1 MTKIF
6 GSVLR
11 MLFDLIGNYGLTIIV
26 FTIIIRIILFP
37 LSIQQR
43 KSMEVQKKLNPQ
55 VQELQKK
62 YAKDPQTLNAKTMEL
77 YKENKY
83 NPLSGCLPMLVQI
96 PVIWS
101 LFSVFRNAHVYIP
114 EEALNQAFL
123 WLPNLIAPDTLSNIL
138 PAAEVFTKVPGVLPI
153 IAALFTYLT
162 SKRAQQQTAAATA
175 ASGQKG
181 PNMSAMT
188 VMFPIMILIFGAS
201 YSAGLILYWAVSNI
215 IQFLQD
221 LLIARMV
228 EKENVS

>member
-1 MTKIF
+1 MTKLF
-6 GSVLR
+6 GSFLR
-11 MLFDLIGNYGLTIIV
+11 ILFDLIGNYGWTIIV
-26 FTIIIRIILFP
+26 FTIIVRIVLFP

-77 YKENKY
+77 YKEHKY

-101 LFSVFRNAHVYIP
+101 LFSLFRNAHEYIP
-114 EEALNQAFL
+114 ADALHQAFL
-123 WLPNLIAPDTLSNIL
+123 WLPNLIAPDTLNNIL
-138 PAAEVFTKVPGVLPI
+138 PGVEMFSKLPGVLPI
-153 IAALFTYLT
+153 IAAFFTYLT
-162 SKRAQQQTAAATA
+162 SKRAQAQTAAATA

-188 VMFPIMILIFGAS
+188 IMFPIMILVFGAS

-221 LLIARMV
+221 LIIAQMV
-228 EKENVS
+228 SKENVS